1 VGIGRRAAG
10 GWRPVTLPTFLGIG
24 VPRAGTTWLH
34 TLLSAHPEVYLPSRR
49 KEVRFFDRY
58 HDQGRAWYEE
68 FFCSPDEARRYKAIG
83 EISPQYLYC
92 EDCPGRISALVPTAK
107 LIVMLRHP
115 VDRAYSQF
123 GFVIQ
128 RRDFRGSFEEFVAT
142 RPRALEMGFYS
153 RYLNGYLRHF
163 DRSQILP
170 IVFEEAVSDRSEV
183 RRELAGFLGVS
194 EELFPA
200 ATDRVNP
207 STVPRFRSLSSFA
220 VKTGRRLRRHHL
232 ESLVDLAGRLGLR
245 RLLTSGRR
253 VPSLDRRLK
262 GDLSE
267 MYAAEFE
274 ELEGSWGID
283 LTLWRDRAS
292 MPEGSAAPHR
302 PETRSPM

>member
-1 VGIGRRAAG
+1 M
-10 GWRPVTLPTFLGIG
+10 TLPTFLGIG

-49 KEVRFFDRY
+49 KEVRYFDRH
-58 HDQGRAWYEE
+58 HDQGQGWYEE
-68 FFCSPDEARRYKAIG
+68 FFCTLEEARAYAAIG

-92 EDCPGRISALVPTAK
+92 EECPGRISALLPAAK

-153 RYLNGYLRHF
+153 GYLERYLRHF
-163 DRSQILP
+163 DRSRILP
-170 IVFEEAVSDRSEV
+170 VVFEEAVSERGEV
-183 RRELAGFLGVS
+183 RRDLSGFLGIS
-194 EELFPA
+194 EERFPD

-232 ESLVDLAGRLGLR
+232 ESLVDVAGRLGLR
-245 RLLTSGRR
+245 RLLTSGSR
-253 VPSLDRRLK
+253 VPPLDPGLK
-262 GDLSE
+262 RELSQ
-267 MYAAEFE
+267 MYAEEFDA
-274 ELEGSWGID
+274 LERSWGID
-283 LTLWRDRAS
+283 ISPWRGRAS
-292 MPEGSAAPHR
+292 IADASVPDASEIRGS
-302 PETRSPM
+302 T

>member
-1 VGIGRRAAG
+1 
-10 GWRPVTLPTFLGIG
+10 VTLPTFLGIG

-49 KEVRFFDRY
+49 KEVRFFDRH
-58 HDQGRAWYEE
+58 HDQGQGWYEE
-68 FFCSPDEARRYKAIG
+68 FFCTADEARGYRAIG

-92 EDCPGRISALVPTAK
+92 EECPERISTLLPTAK

-123 GFVIQ
+123 GFVMQ

-153 RYLNGYLRHF
+153 RYLEGYLHHF
-163 DRSQILP
+163 ERSRILP
-170 IVFEEAVSDRSEV
+170 VVFEEAVSERSEV
-183 RRELAGFLGVS
+183 RHDLAGFLGIT
-194 EELFPA
+194 EELFPG
-200 ATDRVNP
+200 ATDRINP

-232 ESLVDLAGRLGLR
+232 ESLVDVAGRMGLR

-253 VPSLDRRLK
+253 VPPLEKGLK
-262 GDLSE
+262 RELSQ

-274 ELEGSWGID
+274 ELERSWGID
-283 LTLWRDRAS
+283 LGPWRDRAPLPGGTPVPNS
-292 MPEGSAAPHR
+292 PEPRGSA
-302 PETRSPM
+302 